1 MQKIV
6 GHKMTGDFFVLF
18 LIMVT
23 VQNEPSKCRTF
34 RRCFLLVLMLCQEI
48 VDTVGRVQQVA
59 DGTIMV

>member
-23 VQNEPSKCRTF
+23 VQNEPPKCRTF